1 MRALALQILE
11 GLGVSNDQV
20 EAQETEQEGT
30 LSLTLRMPYQ
40 GVQRLDGRDHRT
52 AKAVRQVLSAAAA
65 AQGKKF
71 ELVAQ
76 AND

>member
-1 MRALALQILE
+1 MKPLALQILE
-11 GLGVSNDQV
+11 GLGVSSDSV
-20 EAQETEQEGT
+20 EAQESEQDGT
-30 LSLTLRMPYQ
+30 LSLTLRLPFE
-40 GVQRLDGRDHRT
+40 GVMRLDGREHRV

>member
-1 MRALALQILE
+1 MKALALQILE
-11 GLGVSNDQV
+11 GLGVSGAVV
-20 EAQETEQEGT
+20 ETQEQEQDGT
-30 LSLTLRMPYQ
+30 LSVTLRLPYDA
-40 GVQRLDGRDHRT
+40 VQRLDGRDHRT

>member
-1 MRALALQILE
+1 MKDLAIQICQ
-11 GLGVSNDQV
+11 GLGIPAERIQAEQA
-20 EAQETEQEGT
+20 EAEGAT
-30 LSLTLRMPYQ
+30 ILTLRLPL
-40 GVQRLDGRDHRT
+40 GDVQKLDGREHRV

-65 AQGKKF
+65 AQGKRF

>member
-1 MRALALQILE
+1 MKALALQILE
-11 GLGVSNDQV
+11 GLGVSSASV
-20 EAQETEQEGT
+20 EAQETEQDGT
-30 LSLTLRMPYQ
+30 LSLTLRLPYE
-40 GVQRLDGRDHRT
+40 GVARLDGREHRV
-52 AKAVRQVLSAAAA
+52 AKAVRLVLSAAAA

>member
-1 MRALALQILE
+1 MRDLALQVCA
-11 GLGVSNDQV
+11 GLGIAQDKVQV
-20 EAQETEQEGT
+20 EQAEADGAVK
-30 LSLTLRMPYQ
+30 LTLRMPVEA
-40 GVQRLDGRDHRT
+40 VQRLDGREHRV

-65 AQGKKF
+65 AQGKRF